1 MKKIFLIAV
10 VLLLMI
16 NFIINYHHEVTKEKH
31 TPMADFSHAPTVQTH
46 RRLESFRGHMN
57 LT

>member
-10 VLLLMI
+10 VLLMMI

-31 TPMADFSHAPTVQTH
+31 TPMADFKTKVEMAHPGELRYPQ
-46 RRLESFRGHMN
+46 L
-57 LT
+57 